1 MMNNLKK
8 YFMFLGCVFL
18 SGCTS
23 LNNQKNIYSTAFY
36 YGRDLPLETLSR
48 YQRIVVEPENTT
60 ADELAFLKKHGAKV
74 YAYLSIGEVRM
85 DSPLSQQL
93 KKDWVLGINK
103 DWNTRVMDLSNSGWR
118 DFLLDTVADKHRQ
131 QGYQGFFLDTM
142 DSYQRATNTA
152 SGLSSQQLGII
163 TLIRA
168 MKQQFSG
175 VALLYNRGFEVL
187 DEVANL
193 ADGVVAES
201 LFSGWNPTTSR
212 YQEVPVNDRE
222 WLLNKLTTVRD
233 KYQLPVTVIDY
244 LPSGQRPQAIKTAKK
259 IADFGFTPWVSSM
272 ELNSMGVGMPD
283 LVH

>member
-18 SGCTS
+18 SSCTS

-48 YQRIVVEPENTT
+48 YQRIVVEPENVTH
-60 ADELAFLKKHGAKV
+60 DELAFLKKHGVTV

-103 DWNTRVMDLSNSGWR
+103 DWNTQVMDLSNSGWR

-244 LPSGQRPQAIKTAKK
+244 LPTGQRPQAINTAKK

-272 ELNSMGVGMPD
+272 ELNSMGVGLPD

>member
-1 MMNNLKK
+1 MMNHMKK
-8 YFMFLGCVFL
+8 IFISLCCIFSY
-18 SGCTS
+18 GCTN
-23 LNNQKNIYSTAFY
+23 LDNQKNMYSTAFF
-36 YGRDLPLETLSR
+36 YGRDLPLEALSR
-48 YQRIVVEPENTT
+48 YQRIVVEPDNVTD
-60 ADELAFLKKHGAKV
+60 DELAFLQKHGTKV

-85 DSPLSQQL
+85 DSPWSQQL
-93 KKDWVLGINK
+93 EKDWVLGINK
-103 DWNTRVMDLSNSGWR
+103 DWNTQVMDLSNSGWR
-118 DFLLDTVADKHRQ
+118 DFLLDTKADKLWR

-142 DSYQRATNTA
+142 DSYQRVTITA

-163 TLIRA
+163 TLIST

-175 VALLYNRGFEVL
+175 VSLLFNRGFEVL

-201 LFSGWNPTTSR
+201 LFAGWNPTVSR
-212 YQEVPVNDRE
+212 YQEVSVKDRE

-244 LPSGQRPQAIKTAKK
+244 LPTGQRPLAIIIATK
-259 IADFGFTPWVSSM
+259 ITGLGFSPWVSSM